1 MKLTSE
7 NILLLGSILLFLSII
22 ASKTSYRLGVPALLM
37 FLAMGMLA
45 GSDGLGQI
53 QFDDPK
59 VAQFIG
65 IFALN
70 FILFSGGLDTKWD
83 SVKPVLK
90 QGIVLS
96 TVGVLLTAISLGLF
110 TYYYIGF
117 TLIESLLLGAIVSST
132 DAAAVFSILRGKGV
146 GLKRNLR
153 PILELESGSNDPM
166 AYFLTISLLFVYTHQ
181 EANFISIL
189 PLFFKQMI
197 LGALLGWVMGKMMA
211 FILNRINL
219 DVDGLYPVLVT
230 SLVLFTFSITD
241 SIGGNGFL
249 ATYLSAVVLGN
260 SSFIHKKSLM
270 RFYDGIAWLMQIIL
284 FLTLGLLVYPSDI
297 VPIIGSGVV
306 LSLFLMFVAR
316 PVSVFIS
323 LALFKMKLRE
333 KVFVSWVGLRG
344 AVPIVFATYPL
355 ISGVE
360 NAGMMFNLVFFIT
373 VTSVL
378 FQGTTLSMVAG
389 WLKLTVP
396 AKAKKRSPLEIEL
409 VDNFKSELL
418 EVELKPGNKSIGKS
432 IVQLSFPQTA
442 IIVMINRHGK
452 FIRPGGSTL
461 LELGDKLHI
470 LADNKVSIGS
480 IYNSLGIT
488 IPTEFG

>member
-37 FLAMGMLA
+37 FLALGMLA

-59 VAQFIG
+59 LAQFIG

-70 FILFSGGLDTKWD
+70 FILFSGGLDTKWE
-83 SVKPVLK
+83 SVKPVLS

-96 TVGVLLTAISLGLF
+96 TAGVFLTALFLGLF

-117 TLIESLLLGAIVSST
+117 TLLESLMLGAIVSST

-146 GLKRNLR
+146 GLKRHLR

-166 AYFLTISLLFVYTHQ
+166 AYFLTVSLLFVYTHQ
-181 EANFISIL
+181 ESSLISIL

-197 LGALLGWVMGKMMA
+197 IGAGLGLVMGKLMA
-211 FILNRINL
+211 LILNKINL
-219 DVDGLYPVLVT
+219 DIDGLYPVLVT

-241 SIGGNGFL
+241 FIGGNGFL

-260 SSFIHKKSLM
+260 ASFIHKKSLI
-270 RFYDGIAWLMQIIL
+270 RFYDGIAWLMQIIM
-284 FLTLGLLVYPSDI
+284 FLTLGLLVFPAQI
-297 VPIIGSGVV
+297 VPVIGKGII

-316 PVSVFIS
+316 PVSVFVS
-323 LALFKMKLRE
+323 LAFFKVRLRE
-333 KVFVSWVGLRG
+333 RIFISWVGLRG

-355 ISGVE
+355 IGGVE
-360 NAGMMFNLVFFIT
+360 NANMLFNLVFFIT

-378 FQGTTLSMVAG
+378 FQGTTLPSVAR

-396 AKAKKRSPLEIEL
+396 DKVRKRSPLEIEL

-418 EVELKPGNKSIGKS
+418 EIELQQGNKAIGKS
-432 IVQLSFPQTA
+432 IVQLSFPQSA
-442 IIVMINRHGK
+442 IIVMINRNGK
-452 FIRPGGSTL
+452 FIRPGGSTQL
-461 LELGDKLHI
+461 KEGDKLHV
-470 LADNKVSIGS
+470 LADNKESIGS
-480 IYNSLGIT
+480 ICKALGI
-488 IPTEFG
+488 PDPS